1 MIQQSFSDIE
11 ALDERGIILA
21 GGRQIIFAEC
31 AGGRYNS
38 ELCIAERD
46 ITAKPPYFEFFAP
59 GEPVRI
65 VFDGKGLFAD
75 SRNRRLFGEFQMKIK
90 AFGYTTYDL
99 S

>member
-1 MIQQSFSDIE
+1 MKYYSFSDIVSMDRE
-11 ALDERGIILA
+11 GIVLSC
-21 GGRQIIFAEC
+21 GSKIIFGEC

-38 ELCIAERD
+38 SLCIAERD
-46 ITAKPPYFEFFAP
+46 IIASPPYFEFFIP

-65 VFDGKGLFAD
+65 VFDKRGLFAG
-75 SRNRRLFGEFQMKIK
+75 RENRRRFGEFQMKIK

>member
-1 MIQQSFSDIE
+1 MS
-11 ALDERGIILA
+11 
-21 GGRQIIFAEC
+21 
-31 AGGRYNS
+31 GGRYNS
-38 ELCIAERD
+38 EFCIAERD

-90 AFGYTTYDL
+90 AFGYMTYDL